1 MSGSRSIGLMGLG
14 RVARNLFRLLHAS
27 EEFPIAA
34 VADPADPEALAYL
47 LQFDTLLGR
56 FRGGLEY
63 TDGQL
68 RSGSG
73 ASIPLVTADAA
84 PWGDLG
90 VHTVIEAM
98 DLHPTRPQLERHL
111 EAGAKRVILCVRPR
125 DAPDITVVMGVNDEK
140 LEPEHRIVSNA
151 SNTAHA
157 LAPML
162 RILDAAFGVERA
174 FVNTVHAYTEAQR
187 LADVP
192 EEDPRR
198 GRAASENIIPQQ
210 TNAAQVAEEVLPEFA
225 GRITALALNVPVPQ
239 GSAMD
244 LVCWHERPVTV
255 EAVNDAVRSAIERDW
270 RELLEYEDAPIVS
283 SDIRMNPHSGI
294 FDSLSTMT
302 LGERASKTLTWFDN
316 GWGYAHRVI
325 DVLRRFREVDG

>member
-1 MSGSRSIGLMGLG
+1 MGLG

-27 EEFPIAA
+27 EEFPVAA
-34 VADPADPEALAYL
+34 VADPYDPEALAYL
-47 LQFDTLLGR
+47 LRFDTLLGR
-56 FRGGLEY
+56 FPDRLDY
-63 TDGQL
+63 VDGEL
-68 RSGSG
+68 RSATG
-73 ASIPLVTADAA
+73 SIPLVTGEIA
-84 PWGDLG
+84 PWGELG

-98 DLHPTRPQLERHL
+98 DLHPSREQLERHL
-111 EAGAKRVILCVRPR
+111 EAGAERVILCVPPR
-125 DAPDITVVMGVNDEK
+125 DAPDITVVMGVNDGL
-140 LEPEHRIVSNA
+140 LERGHRIVSNA

-174 FVNTVHAYTEAQR
+174 FVDTVHAYTEAQR

-192 EEDPRR
+192 AEDPRR

-210 TNAAQVAEEVLPEFA
+210 TNAAQVAEEVLPELA

-244 LVCWHERPVTV
+244 LVCWHRQPVTV
-255 EAVNDAVRSAIERDW
+255 EAINQAVRVAIERDW
-270 RELLEYEDAPIVS
+270 RDLLEFEDAPIVS
-283 SDIRMNPHSGI
+283 SDIRMNPRSGI
-294 FDSLSTMT
+294 FDSLATMT
-302 LGERASKTLTWFDN
+302 LGETVSKTLTWFDN

-325 DVLRRFREVDG
+325 DLLRKFRELDG

>member
-1 MSGSRSIGLMGLG
+1 MSAPRPIGLMGLG
-14 RVARNLFRLLHAS
+14 RVARNLFRLLYAS
-27 EEFPIAA
+27 EEFPVAA
-34 VADPADPEALAYL
+34 VADPSDPEALAYL

-56 FRGGLEY
+56 FPGELEY
-63 TDGQL
+63 ADGKL
-68 RSGSG
+68 RTANG
-73 ASIPLVTADAA
+73 SIPLVTADTA

-98 DLHPTRPQLERHL
+98 DLHPTRRQIERHL
-111 EAGAKRVILCVRPR
+111 EAGAERVILCVPPR
-125 DAPDITVVMGVNDEK
+125 DPPDVTVVVGVNDER
-140 LEPEHRIVSNA
+140 LEPSHRIVSNA

-162 RILDAAFGVERA
+162 RILNAAFGVERA

-192 EEDPRR
+192 AEDPRR

-210 TNAAQVAEEVLPEFA
+210 TNAAQVVEEVLPELA

-244 LVCWHERPVTV
+244 LVCWHQRPVTV
-255 EAVNDAVRSAIERDW
+255 EAVNDAVRSAIDRDW
-270 RELLEYEDAPIVS
+270 QGLLEFEDAPIVS

-302 LGERASKTLTWFDN
+302 LGERVTKTLTWFDN

-325 DVLRRFREVDG
+325 DLLRRFREVDG

>member
-1 MSGSRSIGLMGLG
+1 MSQARPIGLMGLG
-14 RVARNLFRLLHAS
+14 RVARNLFRLLHTS

-34 VADPADPEALAYL
+34 VADPYDPEALAYL

-56 FRGGLEY
+56 FPGGLEY
-63 TDGQL
+63 ADGQL
-68 RSGSG
+68 HVANG
-73 ASIPLVTADAA
+73 SIPLVTTDAA

-98 DLHPTRPQLERHL
+98 DFQPTRQQLERHL
-111 EAGAKRVILCVRPR
+111 EAGAERVILCVRPR
-125 DAPDITVVMGVNDEK
+125 ESPDITVVMGVNDDRIESG
-140 LEPEHRIVSNA
+140 HRIVSNA

-244 LVCWHERPVTV
+244 LVCWHTRPVTV
-255 EAVNDAVRSAIERDW
+255 ETVNDAVRAAIASDW
-270 RELLEYEDAPIVS
+270 QGLLEYEDAPIVS

-325 DVLRRFREVDG
+325 DLLWRFREVDG